1 MAGSRLVPGRDSL
14 SLLPLSKDRGP
25 ASLYVNSSR
34 FSLGTGSRFREPL
47 KPDARLVP
55 RIMPP
60 SHRVDA
66 MLIKRI
72 YNGLPTAMLLIVV
85 ALIQL
90 LAISAF
96 A

>member
-1 MAGSRLVPGRDSL
+1 
-14 SLLPLSKDRGP
+14 
-25 ASLYVNSSR
+25 
-34 FSLGTGSRFREPL
+34 
-47 KPDARLVP
+47 
-55 RIMPP
+55 MPP